1 MQEVIAET
9 PNSATN
15 VLPLNKAVVI
25 YDKNDTVA
33 HLS

>member
-1 MQEVIAET
+1 MQKVIAET
-9 PNSATN
+9 PNSAMN

-25 YDKNDTVA
+25 YDKNDAMA